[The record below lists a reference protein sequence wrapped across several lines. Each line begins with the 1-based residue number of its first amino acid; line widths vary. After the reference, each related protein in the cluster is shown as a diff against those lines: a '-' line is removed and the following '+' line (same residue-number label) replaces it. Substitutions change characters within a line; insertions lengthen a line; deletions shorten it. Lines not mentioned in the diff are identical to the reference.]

1 MAHARELLWSAVSG
15 LMVGACANEKPPST
29 LTVVELS
36 SGSPADPSPTAR
48 LGRRVAV
55 GDPNCCKGKNECK
68 GQGNCASAS
77 GEGCRGLNE
86 CKGKGGCRPE
96 ICPKDRTEPN
106 CCKGQNLCK
115 GIGGCK
121 TEQHDCRGK
130 NECKALGGCAVGRCR
145 E

>member
-1 MAHARELLWSAVSG
+1 
-15 LMVGACANEKPPST
+15 
-29 LTVVELS
+29 
-36 SGSPADPSPTAR
+36 
-48 LGRRVAV
+48 
-55 GDPNCCKGKNECK
+55 
-68 GQGNCASAS
+68 
-77 GEGCRGLNE
+77 LND

-121 TEQHDCRGK
+121 TEEHDCRGK
-130 NECKALGGCAVGRCR
+130 NECKGKGGCAVGRCR